1 MKITFILF
9 FEVLKMPEVKSPFPR
24 SHISLRKK
32 TAIRILLKSIVY
44 AFAIFGI
51 LFILLLLALLGMIR
65 TSAPVP
71 IIPEKAILT
80 VDFDSS
86 FGEVLQDSILFEMAP
101 NGVGQISFHQLLT
114 VLSKA
119 AKDDRIKAIAGRVN
133 VTGLGL
139 AQIQELRLAIE
150 NFKKH
155 GKPAYIYSPGFGSFG
170 EGTDEYYLASVFS
183 KITMQPNSDVGL
195 TGISAE
201 VPFVRGALDKIG
213 VTPEFYAR
221 YEHKNA
227 MATFM
232 DRQVSTTFKTDM
244 NILLAKLNVML
255 VQDLLKS
262 RFSNPTREDLLGIID
277 KAPFS
282 AEYAKTVGL
291 IDEIAYESDWLDA
304 IIKEFQAEP
313 ISVEQYATSLRPN
326 VKGKKLAVIFME
338 GMISDMPGVR
348 PLEGAEINSRLVL
361 AQIDEIKQ
369 DKDIKGVLV
378 RINSPGGSYGASAE
392 IWNALNRLKQENKI
406 PLIVS
411 MGDYAAS
418 GGYMVALAGDKIFAD
433 PATMTGSIGVLGGK
447 FVLED
452 LWKKLDVN
460 WEAFD
465 PSENAGILS
474 PNFKF
479 NKMQKSAFNKALDRT
494 YEDFTLKVSQA
505 RNIPLNKLDNLARG
519 RVFLGQDAAEFG
531 LVDELGGLDAA
542 LGALSDKVGIKPGE
556 SIILL
561 TYPKPKTWQEK
572 INELLGSAPIV
583 SMKATVEKLGLDI
596 RSLTVLKHFK
606 YDAIMPPMIFNI

>member
-1 MKITFILF
+1 
-9 FEVLKMPEVKSPFPR
+9 MPEIKSPFPNSR
-24 SHISLRKK
+24 ISLRKK
-32 TAIRILLKSIVY
+32 TAVKILLKSIVY

-51 LFILLLLALLGMIR
+51 LSILLVLVVLGMMR
-65 TSAPVP
+65 TSAPAP
-71 IIPEKAILT
+71 IIPKKAILT
-80 VDFDSS
+80 IDFGAT
-86 FGEVLQDSILFEMAP
+86 FGEVVQDSLLFEMAP
-101 NGVGQISFHQLLT
+101 YGGGQMSFHQLLT
-114 VLSKA
+114 ALSKA
-119 AKDDRIKAIAGRVN
+119 AKDDRIKAIAAKVN
-133 VTGLGL
+133 ISGLGL
-139 AQIQELRLAIE
+139 AQIQELRKAVE
-150 NFKKH
+150 TFKNH

-183 KITMQPNSDVGL
+183 EITMQPNSDVGL

-201 VPFVRGALDKIG
+201 VPFIRAALDKVGI
-213 VTPEFYAR
+213 TPEFYSR

-227 MATFM
+227 MATFT
-232 DRQVSTTFKTDM
+232 DRQGSPIFKADM
-244 NILLAKLNVML
+244 NDLLARLNVMV

-262 RFSNPTREDLLGIID
+262 RFSEPTKEDLLGVID

-291 IDEIAYESDWLDA
+291 IDEIAYESDWLNGIA
-304 IIKEFQAEP
+304 QKFEAEV
-313 ISVEQYATSLRPN
+313 ISVEEYAANLYPN
-326 VKGKKLAVIFME
+326 TKGKKLAVIFME
-338 GMISDMPGVR
+338 GMISDMPGVP

-361 AQIDEIKQ
+361 EQIDEIKK

-392 IWNALNRLKQENKI
+392 IWNALNSLKKENNI
-406 PLIVS
+406 PVLVS

-418 GGYMVALAGDKIFAD
+418 GGYMIALAGDKIFAD

-479 NKMQKSAFNKALDRT
+479 NKTQKLAFNKSLDRI
-494 YEDFTLKVSQA
+494 YEDFTLKVSEA
-505 RNIPLNKLDNLARG
+505 RNIPLNKLDKLARG
-519 RVFLGQDAAEFG
+519 RVFLGQDAAELG
-531 LVDELGGLDAA
+531 LVDEVGGMDAA
-542 LGALSDKVGIKPGE
+542 LGALRNKAGIE
-556 SIILL
+556 SAEPIVLL
-561 TYPKPKTWQEK
+561 TYPKPKTLQEK
-572 INELLGSAPIV
+572 ISELLGSAPVV
-583 SMKATVEKLGLDI
+583 SVKATAQKLGLDI

-606 YDAIMPPMIFNI
+606 YDAIMPPMIFNM

>member
-1 MKITFILF
+1 
-9 FEVLKMPEVKSPFPR
+9 MPEVKSPFPR
-24 SHISLRKK
+24 SHVSLRKK

-51 LFILLLLALLGMIR
+51 LFIFLLLAVLGMMR
-65 TSAPVP
+65 TSTPAPIV
-71 IIPEKAILT
+71 PEKAILT
-80 VDFDSS
+80 IDFDTS
-86 FGEVLQDSILFEMAP
+86 FGEVAQDSLLFEMAP
-101 NGVGQISFHQLLT
+101 SGAGQISFNQLLT
-114 VLSKA
+114 ALSKA
-119 AKDDRIKAIAGRVN
+119 SKDDKIKAVAGRVN

-170 EGTDEYYLASVFS
+170 GGTDEYYLASIFS
-183 KITMQPNSDVGL
+183 NITMQPNSDVGL

-213 VTPEFYAR
+213 ITPEFYAR

-232 DRQVSTTFKTDM
+232 DRQVSPVFKADM
-244 NILLAKLNVML
+244 NDLLAKLNVMV

-262 RFSNPTREDLLGIID
+262 RFSDPTKEDLLGIID

-282 AEYAKTVGL
+282 AEYAKTIGL
-291 IDEIAYESDWLDA
+291 IDEISYEGDWLNMVL
-304 IIKEFQAEP
+304 KKFQAEP
-313 ISVEQYATSLRPN
+313 ITVEEYAATLFPHN
-326 VKGKKLAVIFME
+326 NGKKLAVVFME
-338 GMISDMPGVR
+338 GMISDVPGVR

-361 AQIDEIKQ
+361 AQIDEIRK

-392 IWNALNRLKQENKI
+392 IWNALNRLKKENNI
-406 PLIVS
+406 PLFVS

-465 PSENAGILS
+465 PSQNAGILS

-479 NKMQKSAFNKALDRT
+479 SKTQKTSFNKALDRV

-505 RNIPLNKLDNLARG
+505 RNIPLDKLDKLARG

-542 LGALSDKVGIKPGE
+542 LGALLAKVGIKSGE
-556 SIILL
+556 PVVLVS
-561 TYPKPKTWQEK
+561 YPKPKTLQEK
-572 INELLGSAPIV
+572 ISELLGSAPVV
-583 SMKATVEKLGLDI
+583 SMNAIAEKLGLDI
-596 RSLTVLKHFK
+596 RSLTVLKHLK
-606 YDAIMPPMIFNI
+606 YDAIMPPMIFNM

>member
-1 MKITFILF
+1 
-9 FEVLKMPEVKSPFPR
+9 MPEIKSPFPR
-24 SHISLRKK
+24 SSISLRKK
-32 TAIRILLKSIVY
+32 TAIKILLKSVVY
-44 AFAIFGI
+44 AFAILGI
-51 LFILLLLALLGMIR
+51 LFILLLLALLGMIQ
-65 TSAPVP
+65 TSIPVP
-71 IIPEKAILT
+71 VVHEKTILT
-80 VDFDSS
+80 VDFDMNFS
-86 FGEVLQDSILFEMAP
+86 EVVQDSLLFEMAP
-101 NGVGQISFHQLLT
+101 SGAGQISFNQLLT
-114 VLSKA
+114 ALSKA

-139 AQIQELRLAIE
+139 AQIQELRKAIE
-150 NFKKH
+150 NFKSN
-155 GKPAYIYSPGFGSFG
+155 GKSAYIYSPGFGSFG

-227 MATFM
+227 MASFM
-232 DRQVSTTFKTDM
+232 DRQVSTTFKVDM
-244 NILLAKLNVML
+244 NNLLARLNVMV

-262 RFSNPTREDLLGIID
+262 RFSDPTKEDLLGIID

-291 IDEIAYESDWLDA
+291 IDEIAYEGDWLDN
-304 IIKEFQAEP
+304 ITKEFQAEVM
-313 ISVEQYATSLRPN
+313 SVEEYAATLFPHT
-326 VKGKKLAVIFME
+326 KGKKLAVIFME
-338 GMISDMPGVR
+338 GMISDIPGVR

-361 AQIDEIKQ
+361 AQIDEIKK
-369 DKDIKGVLV
+369 DKDVKGVLV

-392 IWNALNRLKQENKI
+392 IWNALNRLKKENNI
-406 PLIVS
+406 PVFVS

-474 PNFKF
+474 SNFKF
-479 NKMQKSAFNKALDRT
+479 NKTQKTAFNKALDRI

-505 RNIPLNKLDNLARG
+505 RNIPLNKLDKLARG
-519 RVFLGQDAAEFG
+519 RVFLGQDAAELS
-531 LVDELGGLDAA
+531 LVDEVGGMDAA
-542 LGALSDKVGIKPGE
+542 LGALSAKIGIKPGE
-556 SIILL
+556 PIVLL
-561 TYPKPKTWQEK
+561 TYPKPKTLQEK
-572 INELLGSAPIV
+572 ISELLDSAPVV
-583 SMKATVEKLGLDI
+583 SVKTTAEKLGLDI

-606 YDAIMPPMIFNI
+606 YDAIMPPMIFNM